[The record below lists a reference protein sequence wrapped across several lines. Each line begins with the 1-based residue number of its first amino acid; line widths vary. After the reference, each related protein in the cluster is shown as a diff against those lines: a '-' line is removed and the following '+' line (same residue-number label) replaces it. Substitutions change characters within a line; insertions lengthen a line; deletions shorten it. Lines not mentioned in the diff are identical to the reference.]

1 MVTNLDL
8 QITGLFQF
16 RTYYILY
23 EFVIKIEIL
32 YGKQFEFQASH
43 FAECAI
49 LDLVNI
55 ISNSFEYSKQ
65 CCINISVSNKKIVN
79 ASKSIYD
86 K

>member
-1 MVTNLDL
+1 MVINLDL

-16 RTYYILY
+16 KTYYILY
-23 EFVIKIEIL
+23 EFVIKIKIL

-43 FAECAI
+43 SAEYAI
-49 LDLVNI
+49 LDHENI

-65 CCINISVSNKKIVN
+65 CCINISNKKIVN
-79 ASKSIYD
+79 VSKSIYD